1 MLSAS
6 KIDIRSSMMN
16 GLKTIEKSIN
26 HFAKYKWEDQF
37 ICKKYEK
44 KIQLPWNE
52 KEDNHDIDQKLFVG
66 LCGGKSVRCFP
77 GIESSEPISKVR
89 DWIAGIIETAIHL
102 TNAILKSYYSIQSP
116 YPFTCALYD
125 EVDRKSW
132 KTLLKTPNGSHF
144 AFFKFHCL
152 PGLNFI

>member
-1 MLSAS
+1 MFSAS
-6 KIDIRSSMMN
+6 KIDIGSSMMN
-16 GLKTIEKSIN
+16 VLKTTAKNSTCFKEFNWEESFRWRKMKKPFKYLK
-26 HFAKYKWEDQF
+26 HFR
-37 ICKKYEK
+37 
-44 KIQLPWNE
+44 LSE
-52 KEDNHDIDQKLFVG
+52 KENNHDIDQKLFVG
-66 LCGGKSVRCFP
+66 LWGGKSVRCFP

-132 KTLLKTPNGSHF
+132 RNLLKTPMDCL
-144 AFFKFHCL
+144 FKFL
-152 PGLNFI
+152 